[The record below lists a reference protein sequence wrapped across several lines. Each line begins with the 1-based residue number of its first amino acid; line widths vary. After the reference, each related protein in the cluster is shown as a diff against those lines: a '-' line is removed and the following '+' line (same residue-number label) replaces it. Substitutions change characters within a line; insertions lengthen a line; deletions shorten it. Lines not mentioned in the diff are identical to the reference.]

1 MKFNREKYID
11 LINYILTKC
20 YSKPNLGKTVL
31 CSIMY
36 FIDFGYYELYGK
48 FITQETYIKSK
59 KGIEPKHFKEITEE
73 LIATKKLF
81 LRKEPYYHR
90 IIHRYYPTII
100 PQFTF
105 SDSELELIDFSI
117 KKLSDNNASTIL
129 KYAIKDPP
137 LHMADLGE
145 DIDYK
150 YVFCRNN
157 KYSTIKIKNNK

>member
-11 LINYILTKC
+11 LIYYILTKC
-20 YSKPNLGKTVL
+20 YRKPNLGKTVL

-48 FITQETYIKSK
+48 FITKETYIKSK
-59 KGIEPKHFKEITEE
+59 NGIEPKHFKEITEE
-73 LIATKKLF
+73 LIASKKLF

-90 IIHRYYPTII
+90 TIHRYYLTII
-100 PQFTF
+100 PQFKF
-105 SDSELELIDFSI
+105 NREEQELIDYSI
-117 KKLSDNNASTIL
+117 KKLSDNNASTIM

-137 LHMADLGE
+137 LHIADLGE

-157 KYSTIKIKNNK
+157 KYSTIKIKINK